1 MDKYFDLDKCV
12 PIHGIEIN
20 KEIDIPIEI
29 DDKRY
34 SGKFVNLVRLVKYD
48 EYLNMASKFI
58 NNDSINKCDLIA
70 IFTTQSHNTMEIQN
84 IKIILS
90 AIYFADR
97 MSNTSKLKEN
107 FIHHFKEFFCGKGIN
122 EKDAI
127 EIIEKIYENDENE
140 YFSNYHNW
148 GYFDNDD
155 EIRPLYWYIS
165 LGNMKVTN
173 DNFDKH
179 LTRGFSYELVDEYS
193 RQTSFNNYKYT
204 IDIDV
209 NNTFV
214 EKMETIV
221 SRLNKD
227 DEYSQKIKS
236 ALRLY
241 YNVLYEGDIEQS
253 ILIYAS
259 ILETLLLK
267 RNETKGQ
274 KNKVANRCAC
284 IVANNKAKEKK
295 EFIANHVTYFYGY
308 RNAIIH
314 EGKSYLEIDN
324 EVILSNI
331 MCSIR
336 HLIYFIIKYVVEQN
350 IKEIKEI
357 KKLVE
362 INMKE
367 DAIDD
372 DKGYITYIKGDNSSI
387 SIIFNN

>member
-1 MDKYFDLDKCV
+1 MDNDLDLDKCV
-12 PIHGIEIN
+12 PIHGIQIN
-20 KEIDIPIEI
+20 KEIEVPILIE
-29 DDKRY
+29 DKR
-34 SGKFVNLVRLVKYD
+34 SGEKFENLIRLFKYD
-48 EYLNMASKFI
+48 KYLNMSCKFI

-107 FIHHFKEFFCGKGIN
+107 FIRDRKEFFYKDGIN

-127 EIIEKIYENDENE
+127 EKIQKIYENNENE
-140 YFSNYHNW
+140 YFSNYHIG
-148 GYFDNDD
+148 GYFDDYD
-155 EIRPLYWYIS
+155 EIRSLYWYIS

-193 RQTSFNNYKYT
+193 RQANFNNYKYT

-209 NNTFV
+209 NKIFV
-214 EKMETIV
+214 EKLEIIV
-221 SRLNKD
+221 SRLNED
-227 DEYSQKIKS
+227 DEYSKKIKS

-241 YNVLYEGDIEQS
+241 YNILYEGDIEQS
-253 ILIYAS
+253 ILTYAS

-274 KNKVANRCAC
+274 KSKVANRCAC
-284 IVANNKAKEKK
+284 IVANNTAKEKK
-295 EFIANHVTYFYGY
+295 EFIANHVAYFYGY

-336 HLIYFIIKYVVEQN
+336 HLIYFIIKYVVEHN
-350 IKEIKEI
+350 VKEIKEI
-357 KKLVE
+357 EKVVK
-362 INMKE
+362 INMKKDSIE
-367 DAIDD
+367 NTQ
-372 DKGYITYIKGDNSSI
+372 GYITYIKENKSSI